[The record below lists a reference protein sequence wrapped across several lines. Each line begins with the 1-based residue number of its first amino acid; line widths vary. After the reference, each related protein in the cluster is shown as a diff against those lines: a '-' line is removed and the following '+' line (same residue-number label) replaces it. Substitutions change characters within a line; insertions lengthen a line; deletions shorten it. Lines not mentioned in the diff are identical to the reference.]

1 LLLRKKGGLGDNYMI
16 TKRIVL
22 LFPKKLA
29 GKPFVYKLTKDYNLE
44 FNILKADVT
53 PDKAGLL
60 VLEVQGRKK
69 DYEAGIRHITEAG
82 IEVELLSKDI
92 LRNDELCVHCGV
104 CVPMCPSDTFS
115 VDPSTG
121 KVAFHDENCVV
132 CGLCVKICPFHA
144 MSISL

>member
-1 LLLRKKGGLGDNYMI
+1 MI

-22 LFPKKLA
+22 RFPQRLA
-29 GKPFVYKLTKDYNLE
+29 GKPFVYSLAKDYELE

-53 PDKAGLL
+53 PEKAGVL
-60 VLEVQGRKK
+60 VLEVRGKNK

-92 LRNDELCVHCGV
+92 LRHDELCVHCGV
-104 CVPMCPSDTFS
+104 CVPLCPSDTFS
-115 VDPSTG
+115 VEPTTRE
-121 KVAFHDENCVV
+121 VAFHDENCVV

>member
-1 LLLRKKGGLGDNYMI
+1 MI

-22 LFPKKLA
+22 RFPQRLA
-29 GKPFVYKLTKDYNLE
+29 GKPFVYKLAKDYGLE

-53 PDKAGLL
+53 PEKAGVL
-60 VLEVQGRKK
+60 VLEVQGKKK

-82 IEVELLSKDI
+82 IEVELLAKDI
-92 LRNDELCVHCGV
+92 LRHDELCVHCGV
-104 CVPMCPSDTFS
+104 CVPLCPSDTFS
-115 VDPSTG
+115 VEPSIRE
-121 KVAFHDENCVV
+121 VAFRDENCVV